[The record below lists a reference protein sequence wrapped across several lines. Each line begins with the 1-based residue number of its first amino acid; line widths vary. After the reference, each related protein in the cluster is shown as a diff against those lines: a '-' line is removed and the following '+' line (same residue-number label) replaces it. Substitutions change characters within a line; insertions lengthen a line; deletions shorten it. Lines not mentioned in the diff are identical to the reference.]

1 MSPSFENVRE
11 LLLRAGIAPR
21 HVGRYVVELREHLAD
36 LTDRERRAG
45 LDAKAAGE
53 RARELLGSDAQ
64 LVQAMIDKTPR
75 SIAARAPWAAF
86 TLLPVLA
93 LVAAI
98 FAIDLSM
105 MRLLDPLHGAWRSEL
120 ASSSDGLIAAVSF
133 ATSYLVG
140 PALAAGCIAI
150 AVRQRLSSSWLWI
163 GLGLIAVISGLFGFY
178 RHIMP
183 AMDGRPAGTA
193 FGALPVVIVDGRPS
207 AAATLS
213 LVAVRAT
220 VLFAI
225 AALAIRSLRTHFV
238 VGQ

>member
-1 MSPSFENVRE
+1 MSLSFESVRE
-11 LLLRAGIAPR
+11 QLLRAGIAPR
-21 HVGRYVVELREHLAD
+21 HVGRYVVELREHMAD

-45 LDAKAAGE
+45 LDGKAAGE

-86 TLLPVLA
+86 TLLPVVA
-93 LVAAI
+93 LLAAI
-98 FAIDLSM
+98 FAIDVSM
-105 MRLLDPLHGAWRSEL
+105 MRLLDPVHGAWRAEVSN
-120 ASSSDGLIAAVSF
+120 SNDGLIAAVSF

-140 PALAAGCIAI
+140 PAIAAGCVAL
-150 AVRQRLSSSWLWI
+150 AVRQRLSTRWMWI

-178 RHIMP
+178 IHILP
-183 AMDGRPAGTA
+183 AMNGRPAGTA
-193 FGALPVVIVDGRPS
+193 FGALPVIVVDGRVS

-225 AALAIRSLRTHFV
+225 AALAFRSLRTHFTLR
-238 VGQ
+238 Q